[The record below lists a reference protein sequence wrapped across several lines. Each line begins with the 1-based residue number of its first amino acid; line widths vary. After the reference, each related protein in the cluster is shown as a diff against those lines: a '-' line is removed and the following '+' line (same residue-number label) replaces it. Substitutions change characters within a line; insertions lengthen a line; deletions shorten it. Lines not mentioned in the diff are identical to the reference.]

1 MTCEACRSRRK
12 ISYQGVSKEIQP
24 ESNMIQLIRA
34 NPGVAWCRL
43 IGAVV
48 DGDIEAESHTMYS
61 S

>member
-1 MTCEACRSRRK
+1 MDLSVSKK

-24 ESNMIQLIRA
+24 ESNMIQVIGV

-43 IGAVV
+43 IGVVV
-48 DGDIEAESHTMYS
+48 DGDIDAESHTMYS